1 MTIVNLRG
9 TSGSGKSTVIRRVME
24 TYPMRVSVK
33 REGRERPIG
42 YICTW
47 AKIPE
52 GRRPL
57 FVLGHYETDCGGCDT
72 IPEIQQVYDM
82 VREAAT
88 VYGMDVLYEGL
99 LISAEFRRTH
109 EMSMEPGLGH
119 HTIGLDVPLDVCLAS
134 INARRAANHARR
146 LEATEAYNAQ
156 REAAALAA
164 GRKPPKPRPL
174 PEPRGEV
181 SEVNTKSKWRATRS
195 TMQKLMDAGARAE
208 WHDRDSAVVRI
219 RELLGW

>member
-9 TSGSGKSTVIRRVME
+9 TSGSGKSTVIRKVME
-24 TYPMRVSVK
+24 TYPQKVGVK
-33 REGRERPIG
+33 KKGRERPIG

-47 AKIPE
+47 PKIPE

-57 FVLGHYETDCGGCDT
+57 FVVGHYETDCGGCDT
-72 IPEIQQVYDM
+72 ITNVQEVYDM
-82 VREAAT
+82 VVQASQD
-88 VYGMDVLYEGL
+88 YGYDVLYEGL
-99 LISAEFRRTH
+99 LISAEYRRTH
-109 EMSMEPGLGH
+109 AMSIDPNLDH
-119 HTIGLDVPLDVCLAS
+119 YTVGLDVPLEVCLAS
-134 INARRAANHARR
+134 INARRAGNHARR
-146 LEATEAYNAQ
+146 LAATEAYNAS
-156 REAAALAA
+156 REATAVAA

-181 SEVNTKSKWRATRS
+181 AETNTKSKWKATRS
-195 TMQKLMDAGARAE
+195 TMQKLMDNGARAE